1 MISLGLQPNRS
12 ILAII
17 IIVGMSFLT
26 ACARKDGAAPITWG
40 GSYPGP
46 VNNVG
51 QSPLMPALPYHTVS
65 PGDTIYSLSRRY
77 NVGVSEIAAVNGL
90 KSPFTIRVGG
100 RLILPS
106 AGSKWRT
113 GKTAVHIPA
122 PRVKVVRTGVKDG
135 QASPVKKPSLETAE
149 AKGSLFTANIPA
161 RSGPGNE
168 FLWPVSGQVISSYGP
183 KQNGLHNDG
192 INIAVSKGAPV
203 RAAQT
208 GIVTYAGNE
217 LKGYGNLLL
226 IKHAGG
232 YVTAYAHNHRLLV
245 RRGDKVSRGDIIA
258 EAGATGSVS
267 TPQVHFEI
275 RKGRSAINPTK
286 YLSGA

>member
-1 MISLGLQPNRS
+1 MISLGFQQRRPL
-12 ILAII
+12 LAIM
-17 IIVGMSFLT
+17 IVAGMSCLT
-26 ACARKDGAAPITWG
+26 ACARTDGVAPITWG
-40 GSYPGP
+40 NSYPGP
-46 VNNVG
+46 VNDVG
-51 QSPLMPALPYHTVS
+51 RSFPMPAASHHTVS

-77 NVGVSEIAAVNGL
+77 NVSVSEIAAVNGL
-90 KSPFTIRVGG
+90 KAPFTIQVGR

-106 AGSKWRT
+106 AEGRT
-113 GKTAVHIPA
+113 PA
-122 PRVKVVRTGVKDG
+122 PGVHVAGHVR
-135 QASPVKKPSLETAE
+135 PVKKPSLKTAD
-149 AKGSLFTANIPA
+149 AIVNTPA
-161 RSGPGNE
+161 RPGRSNE
-168 FLWPVSGQVISSYGP
+168 FLWPVSGHVISGYGP

-192 INIAVSKGAPV
+192 INIAVSNGAPV
-203 RAAQT
+203 RAAKA

-232 YVTAYAHNHRLLV
+232 YVTAYAHNQRLLV
-245 RRGDKVSRGDIIA
+245 RRGDKVSQGDIIA